1 MDKNVKLLT
10 LGLLLFAFSLILK
23 ATAIITPTISTIVI
37 IIGFAFIVVSLYH
50 LVFTKLRKK

>member
-10 LGLLLFAFSLILK
+10 IGLLLFALSLILK
-23 ATAIITPTISTIVI
+23 ATQIINTTISTLVI
-37 IIGFAFIVVSLYH
+37 LIGFAFIVVSLYH